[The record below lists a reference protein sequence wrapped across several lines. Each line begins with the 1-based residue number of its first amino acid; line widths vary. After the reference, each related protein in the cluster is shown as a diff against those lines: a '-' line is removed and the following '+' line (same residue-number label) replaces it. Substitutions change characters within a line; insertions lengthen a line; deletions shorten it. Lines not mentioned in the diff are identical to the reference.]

1 MLQGGWLRLA
11 GPAGQ
16 GCVMH
21 VADRAAAAGL
31 GVVRGHSCRPSAA
44 ALAVKSRRADNWGDV
59 LVH

>member
-1 MLQGGWLRLA
+1 
-11 GPAGQ
+11 
-16 GCVMH
+16 MH
-21 VADRAAAAGL
+21 VAGRAAAAGL